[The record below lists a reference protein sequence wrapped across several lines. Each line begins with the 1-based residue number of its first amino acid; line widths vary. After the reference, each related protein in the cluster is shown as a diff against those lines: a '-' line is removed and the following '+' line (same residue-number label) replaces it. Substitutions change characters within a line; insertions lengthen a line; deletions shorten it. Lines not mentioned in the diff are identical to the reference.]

1 MSGVAFLSPHPCRA
15 LPVPWPDDL
24 FETGRV
30 QFACS
35 YWDSF
40 WVSGGVVY
48 GFPSGITHRNAK
60 SRTEE
65 ILDFM
70 ISHAIQLVGPRFLA
84 GDWNFEPHQLEACSR
99 LRDLGWCEVQEL
111 ECRRFGRTPRMTCK
125 HKTQKDHL
133 WLSPELQHWYLGLDF
148 HDLFADHITIVAKF
162 LKIPQQICRWVW
174 PRPQAVDWTLV
185 PDLSQPVDF
194 SHGSPTDSYTQLW
207 TSKESLA
214 ASALDSWRPNQGG
227 RASCYAPIRKKGWPT
242 PLRKGRSH
250 DVQLGFHGFS
260 VQHVRWTKQ
269 LRRLQS
275 YCRWVLSHQPNP
287 NNGVHGVDLWSSI
300 LKASGFGT
308 GFQQWWPQ
316 RSCHLPYDPQIVPNY
331 PPSAFVADRIYQALL
346 FEVRSLEDRLKQAK
360 KAHAVQQR
368 QDSPHIIFRDLKMP
382 APMPVESLLVGNQ
395 TVVSALCVEDSAL
408 ELDPPCIF
416 DDDAPVLAGGH
427 VLDIIHAEP
436 DKIWVENLHGITE
449 KTPVTQSKLVGT
461 LPDLFEAFHEQ
472 WRKRWCKHDQI
483 PHSQWNQILDFAKR
497 AFPVLQ
503 LPHLQV
509 DSTLLKA
516 EILRKKARSATGLDG
531 VSRVDLVQA
540 TPNVLLSLLSCY
552 HRAETDGLW
561 PQQLLAGSVVSLAKT
576 PQASK
581 VNEFRPIT
589 IFGLPYRLWS
599 GLHARHALNA
609 ADEWVDAGVYGNR
622 RGHQAADMWSTIIHQ
637 VADSYANESHFSG
650 LIADIEK
657 AYNCLPRW
665 PVFCAAVQAG
675 TPNEITT
682 AWAGATAQMVRHF
695 KIRDSYSPG
704 FLTSTG
710 LAEGDALSC
719 YGMLLVDHLF
729 HRWIAASAP
738 SIQSLSYVDN
748 WELVTSD
755 SEAALQQLEVVMT
768 FSRMLDLTVD
778 RSKTFCW
785 STSPEIRGRFR
796 SMGIPVRHS
805 VKDLGAHLAFS
816 RQRTNR
822 TIADRVATLEPLWDS
837 LRRNVSPYHLKVLAI
852 KSICWP
858 RGRHAVSSTPL
869 CDTMLSGLRSKACQ
883 ALMGRRAGVNPMV
896 LLGLLE
902 ADVDPQWHA
911 LVQTVRDVRSFAP
924 LGFLQE
930 SVAPFAHG
938 LLTLPPNSPAS
949 ILTTR
954 LHQVCCSVSSG
965 GLIKDPLGH
974 FDLATCNFTELRLR
988 LEFGWTLAVSSS
1000 LSHRSDFTGL
1010 SQVDVATTRKV
1021 VSRFS
1026 PPQKALLRLGL
1037 TGAMF
1042 TGDCTYHWSQGGQT
1056 QCKWCGEQDSL
1067 THRYWQR
1074 TQTLKACTELAPHAV
1089 QVWQTLPPVL
1099 TLRGWALKPDSWCE
1113 WMRYLTNID
1122 TSLPVPRV
1130 SLTDMRSETG
1140 WVDVFTDGSCTA
1152 QTEPLLR
1159 FAAWSVVV
1167 AAPFSGRWKFETGGV
1182 LASQALPGLVQT
1194 AFRAELFALAYAL
1207 HQAAL
1212 QQVSVRIW
1220 TDCLGVVSRFHL
1232 LARGV
1237 RRVKV
1242 NTANADLWGWVMT
1255 SLQSLGPGRV
1265 QVLKVAAHQKLH
1277 MATSRR
1283 EVWRI
1288 WNNDSAD
1295 LAAKAANLSRTASF
1309 WVLWDQLRTE
1319 WEKGN
1324 VLHQEIIRLH
1334 LAVAEMSCAAHT
1346 AATVDELD
1354 DEPISRPTR
1363 VFEMYYDASSA
1374 INAISPKMLQ
1384 TFPGSLPRKI
1394 SEWWRQRTSGV
1405 LVSEIRWIPFHVLYL
1420 DYQLTFGCPGPIR
1433 IGKQWAEWSMRPYLV
1448 PDKHCHA
1455 TRVRWFRQFIQM
1467 FWKTAG
1473 IVVRTATCRCDIEIL
1488 PSFLACASVPWDR
1501 GYVRRVEEWLGTCL
1515 TTHCARQAR
1524 ELKVLPI
1531 PGTCPR
1537 MALSNWLPNT
1547 GC

>member
-1 MSGVAFLSPHPCRA
+1 
-15 LPVPWPDDL
+15 
-24 FETGRV
+24 
-30 QFACS
+30 
-35 YWDSF
+35 
-40 WVSGGVVY
+40 
-48 GFPSGITHRNAK
+48 
-60 SRTEE
+60 
-65 ILDFM
+65 M
-70 ISHAIQLVGPRFLA
+70 ISMG
-84 GDWNFEPHQLEACSR
+84 
-99 LRDLGWCEVQEL
+99 GWV
-111 ECRRFGRTPRMTCK
+111 
-125 HKTQKDHL
+125 
-133 WLSPELQHWYLGLDF
+133 
-148 HDLFADHITIVAKF
+148 
-162 LKIPQQICRWVW
+162 
-174 PRPQAVDWTLV
+174 
-185 PDLSQPVDF
+185 
-194 SHGSPTDSYTQLW
+194 
-207 TSKESLA
+207 
-214 ASALDSWRPNQGG
+214 
-227 RASCYAPIRKKGWPT
+227 
-242 PLRKGRSH
+242 
-250 DVQLGFHGFS
+250 
-260 VQHVRWTKQ
+260 
-269 LRRLQS
+269 
-275 YCRWVLSHQPNP
+275 
-287 NNGVHGVDLWSSI
+287 
-300 LKASGFGT
+300 GFGPMVKPIWNT
-308 GFQQWWPQ
+308 QI
-316 RSCHLPYDPQIVPNY
+316 HLKHPNAMTLA
-331 PPSAFVADRIYQALL
+331 S
-346 FEVRSLEDRLKQAK
+346 
-360 KAHAVQQR
+360 
-368 QDSPHIIFRDLKMP
+368 
-382 APMPVESLLVGNQ
+382 MPVESLLVGNQ

-581 VNEFRPIT
+581 VNAFRPIT

-755 SEAALQQLEVVMT
+755 PEAALQQLEVVMT

-837 LRRNVSPYHLKVLAI
+837 LRRNASPYHLKVLAI

-858 RGRHAVSSTPL
+858 RGLHAVSSTPL

-902 ADVDPQWHA
+902 ADVDDQWHA

-974 FDLATCNFTELRLR
+974 FDLATCNSTELRLR

-1026 PPQKALLRLGL
+1026 PPQKTLLRLGL

-1067 THRYWQR
+1067 THRYWQC
-1074 TQTLKACTELAPHAV
+1074 TQTLKARTELAPHAV

-1152 QTEPLLR
+1152 QTEPLLYVLQHGAWWWQHLFRVDGNLRREGYWPLKPCRVWFRQLLGPSFSPWHMLCIKQLFNR
-1159 FAAWSVVV
+1159 FQFGSGPTAW
-1167 AAPFSGRWKFETGGV
+1167 
-1182 LASQALPGLVQT
+1182 
-1194 AFRAELFALAYAL
+1194 ELFQDFTFWLVEYDG
-1207 HQAAL
+1207 
-1212 QQVSVRIW
+1212 SKWI
-1220 TDCLGVVSRFHL
+1220 L
-1232 LARGV
+1232 L
-1237 RRVKV
+1237 
-1242 NTANADLWGWVMT
+1242 M
-1255 SLQSLGPGRV
+1255 
-1265 QVLKVAAHQKLH
+1265 
-1277 MATSRR
+1277 
-1283 EVWRI
+1283 
-1288 WNNDSAD
+1288 
-1295 LAAKAANLSRTASF
+1295 
-1309 WVLWDQLRTE
+1309 
-1319 WEKGN
+1319 
-1324 VLHQEIIRLH
+1324 
-1334 LAVAEMSCAAHT
+1334 
-1346 AATVDELD
+1346 
-1354 DEPISRPTR
+1354 
-1363 VFEMYYDASSA
+1363 
-1374 INAISPKMLQ
+1374 
-1384 TFPGSLPRKI
+1384 
-1394 SEWWRQRTSGV
+1394 
-1405 LVSEIRWIPFHVLYL
+1405 
-1420 DYQLTFGCPGPIR
+1420 LTFGDGWWHRFNLWGPVEF
-1433 IGKQWAEWSMRPYLV
+1433 K
-1448 PDKHCHA
+1448 
-1455 TRVRWFRQFIQM
+1455 
-1467 FWKTAG
+1467 FWKLQHTKNCIWPHLDGRCGGYGTMTQQTLQLRPQTWVDLRVFGFCGTNYVQNGKKGTCFIKRSFDYILQWRKWAVQLTLQRQLTNWTMNLSVVQLGSLRCTMTLPVQSMQSLQKCFKRFLGRCRERFRSGGGKEPLECWFPRFDGSHSTFFTLTISWLLDVRGQSALGNNGQNGRCGLTWYRRSIVTLHEYAGSDSSSKCFGRPLASWFGRQRADVTLRFCHLSLPVLRCRG
-1473 IVVRTATCRCDIEIL
+1473 IVVTSDALKNGLVHVSRLIVRDKHVSLKFCRYLGLALVWLYQIG
-1488 PSFLACASVPWDR
+1488 FLT
-1501 GYVRRVEEWLGTCL
+1501 RVANFGDPKRLAPRLE
-1515 TTHCARQAR
+1515 QAR
-1524 ELKVLPI
+1524 
-1531 PGTCPR
+1531 R
-1537 MALSNWLPNT
+1537 MESGKCCLQLSGAFRMYEGCLEPWTDVFKTNIWLIIKRNVASSRKQWLERMWLDWTPNT
-1547 GC
+1547 WNIPCLPDSKHMSAACCSVARLWNVRQLSRLQSSKHFVAFKSLFPEVVEQHSIKECTLKFMATKCL